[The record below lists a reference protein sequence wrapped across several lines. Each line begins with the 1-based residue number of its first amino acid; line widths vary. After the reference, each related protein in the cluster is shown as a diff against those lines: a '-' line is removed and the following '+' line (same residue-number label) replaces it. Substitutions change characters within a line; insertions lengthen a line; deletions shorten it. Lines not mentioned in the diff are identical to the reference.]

1 MYLCCCKVRQSKWI
15 YQQFRLR
22 NWKLCCG
29 TIWIIEIRLKFRIS
43 DAKIQSVHDMAKEK
57 SLYSFEHTHANAHT
71 NTHIHI
77 WTPRHFTCAYTH
89 TNRNIFSLLSL
100 SFSFRISLFFLLV
113 PLLYHYPF
121 LFTLFVTFISQ
132 HRLTRN
138 IYMCERMPACLRMM
152 MMVCVPRMGFVCE
165 RAHNSL
171 TQPLRMEK
179 NYRLFQIKQKRKM
192 RWLVLVL
199 LLLLPHLHSL
209 LSHILFVHYFSFF
222 VYIFISEMK
231 RVWPYSH
238 KANHWHSA

>member
-100 SFSFRISLFFLLV
+100 SFSFRISLFFCW
-113 PLLYHYPF
+113 F
-121 LFTLFVTFISQ
+121 LFFTIIRFYSLYSLRSYRSTGLPATYTCVSVC
-132 HRLTRN
+132 L
-138 IYMCERMPACLRMM
+138 PACVWWWWYACL
-152 MMVCVPRMGFVCE
+152 VWVLYVSVHT
-165 RAHNSL
+165 RA
-171 TQPLRMEK
+171 
-179 NYRLFQIKQKRKM
+179 
-192 RWLVLVL
+192 
-199 LLLLPHLHSL
+199 
-209 LSHILFVHYFSFF
+209 
-222 VYIFISEMK
+222 
-231 RVWPYSH
+231 
-238 KANHWHSA
+238 

>member
-1 MYLCCCKVRQSKWI
+1 MDAASFHVRI
-15 YQQFRLR
+15 
-22 NWKLCCG
+22 
-29 TIWIIEIRLKFRIS
+29 
-43 DAKIQSVHDMAKEK
+43 
-57 SLYSFEHTHANAHT
+57 HTHKQKY
-71 NTHIHI
+71 
-77 WTPRHFTCAYTH
+77 FL
-89 TNRNIFSLLSL
+89 SSLSL
-100 SFSFRISLFFLLV
+100 FLFSHLPFFLLV

-165 RAHNSL
+165 RAHKSL